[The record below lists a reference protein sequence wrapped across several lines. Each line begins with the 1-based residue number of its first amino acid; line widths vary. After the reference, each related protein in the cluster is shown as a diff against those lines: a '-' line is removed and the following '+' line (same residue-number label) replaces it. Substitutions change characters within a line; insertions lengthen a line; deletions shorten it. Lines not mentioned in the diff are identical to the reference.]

1 MEHFCEIIL
10 NSLGPV
16 AHEEIPFNR
25 LIFLFLAL
33 LAIFQQS
40 ETTLAIFEEGN
51 MRIICVELFRFWTN
65 GSSDVAL
72 RYFLFS
78 SVSHFV

>member
-1 MEHFCEIIL
+1 MLSISVKLVLIHL
-10 NSLGPV
+10 SQWLMRRY
-16 AHEEIPFNR
+16 R
-25 LIFLFLAL
+25 LKIFLFLAL

-40 ETTLAIFEEGN
+40 ETTLAIFEMGN
-51 MRIICVELFRFWTN
+51 MRIICVELFRFWTS
-65 GSSDVAL
+65 GSRDVAL